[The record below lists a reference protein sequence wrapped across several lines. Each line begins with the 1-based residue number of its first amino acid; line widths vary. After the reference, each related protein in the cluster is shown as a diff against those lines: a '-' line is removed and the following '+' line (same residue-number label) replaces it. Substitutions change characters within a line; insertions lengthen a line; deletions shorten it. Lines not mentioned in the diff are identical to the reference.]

1 LRKLG
6 LSDNDIIKI
15 PSDIQNFVNLVEL
28 DVSRNEIGDIPEDIK
43 HLRSLQIAD
52 FSSNPISRLPA
63 GFTQLRNLTVLG
75 LNDMSLISLPQDFG
89 CLSKLVSLE
98 LRENLLKNL
107 PESISQLTKLERL
120 DLGDNEID
128 ELPSHVGY
136 LPSLQEL
143 WLDHNQLLRL
153 PPEIGL
159 LKKLVCLDVSENR
172 LEELPEEIGGLEC
185 LTDLHLSQN
194 LLETLPN
201 GISKLTNLSILKLDQ
216 NRLHTLN
223 DSIGCCVHMQEL
235 ILTENFLSEL
245 PATVGNML
253 VLNNLNVDRNS
264 LVAVP
269 SELGNCRQLGVLS
282 LRENKLTRL
291 PAELGNCGEL
301 HVLDVSGNLLQHL
314 PYSLVNLQ
322 LKAVW
327 LSENQ
332 SQPVPTFQPDV
343 DETTNEQVLTCF
355 LLPQQ
360 RYVPSNPSQ
369 REDTDSEN
377 WEERE
382 ASRTHSVKFSEDF
395 GADRDT
401 PFVRQNTPH
410 PKELK
415 MKAHNLFAKERKS
428 DDLSGN
434 LDTLRAPPRP
444 SLLNRSGYG
453 TATMEDIQGH
463 AIPHD
468 EEQGEAAAGSAEA
481 GGGVEGAQDDEDGYE
496 KRVGFEV
503 NEDEDDDP
511 ERQQYGEDGDEHGG
525 KKPISKLHRRD
536 TPHHLKNKRVHHTIT
551 DKNTNLMFNSLK
563 LKEMTPPKLDEHP
576 AMEPPVPPSATA
588 SIAEAASRLASG
600 LLPSP
605 LGLLRHMSSLH
616 EGGRTSLTTFRSSSS
631 AHCSGGDKISSPD
644 SLKHVCGMCLWTRF
658 PLVVR
663 PGSGQ
668 GRTVGGRCLTRRRA
682 E

>member
-1 LRKLG
+1 MGNRRNNESTKGVVATTVCSWGGSHPTTWEDRERMYAILG
-6 LSDNDIIKI
+6 LKYVLHDEIFCVAISLFLFYKTQKKGSISFDRVVSLYTGALEMQRPYIVFLKPALGIILRYSLAYTLAPKKSLNSLPTHSQILFSFVRTI
-15 PSDIQNFVNLVEL
+15 PS
-28 DVSRNEIGDIPEDIK
+28 P
-43 HLRSLQIAD
+43 
-52 FSSNPISRLPA
+52 PP
-63 GFTQLRNLTVLG
+63 
-75 LNDMSLISLPQDFG
+75 LNS
-89 CLSKLVSLE
+89 LSKLVSLE

-382 ASRTHSVKFSEDF
+382 ASRTHSVKFTEDF

-415 MKAHNLFAKERKS
+415 MKAHKLFAKERKS

-434 LDTLRAPPRP
+434 LDTLSEESASRP

-481 GGGVEGAQDDEDGYE
+481 GGGIEGAQDDEDGYE

-525 KKPISKLHRRD
+525 KKPISKLHRRY
-536 TPHHLKNKRVHHTIT
+536 TVVFFFSFGFATQ
-551 DKNTNLMFNSLK
+551 NSY
-563 LKEMTPPKLDEHP
+563 
-576 AMEPPVPPSATA
+576 
-588 SIAEAASRLASG
+588 
-600 LLPSP
+600 
-605 LGLLRHMSSLH
+605 
-616 EGGRTSLTTFRSSSS
+616 
-631 AHCSGGDKISSPD
+631 
-644 SLKHVCGMCLWTRF
+644 
-658 PLVVR
+658 
-663 PGSGQ
+663 
-668 GRTVGGRCLTRRRA
+668 
-682 E
+682 

>member
-1 LRKLG
+1 ML
-6 LSDNDIIKI
+6 
-15 PSDIQNFVNLVEL
+15 
-28 DVSRNEIGDIPEDIK
+28 
-43 HLRSLQIAD
+43 
-52 FSSNPISRLPA
+52 LPA
-63 GFTQLRNLTVLG
+63 MF
-75 LNDMSLISLPQDFG
+75 NDFHEVDERTALD
-89 CLSKLVSLE
+89 LSKLVSLE

-128 ELPSHVGY
+128 ELPSHLGY

-201 GISKLTNLSILKLDQ
+201 GVSKLTNLSILKLDQ

-245 PATVGNML
+245 PSTVGNML

-291 PAELGNCGEL
+291 PSELGNCGEL

-343 DETTNEQVLTCF
+343 DEATNEQVLTCF

-382 ASRTHSVKFSEDF
+382 ASRTHSVKFTEDF

-415 MKAHNLFAKERKS
+415 MKAHKLFAKERKS

-434 LDTLRAPPRP
+434 LDTLSEESASRP

-453 TATMEDIQGH
+453 AATMEDIQGH

-468 EEQGEAAAGSAEA
+468 EEQGGEAAACTEA
-481 GGGVEGAQDDEDGYE
+481 GSVQDNARDDEDDGYE

-503 NEDEDDDP
+503 NEDEEDDAD
-511 ERQQYGEDGDEHGG
+511 RQQYAGEDGDG

-551 DKNTNLMFNSLK
+551 DKNTNLMFTSLK

-576 AMEPPVPPSATA
+576 VLEQVPSTAT
-588 SIAEAASRLASG
+588 SIAEASGDMASG
-600 LLPSP
+600 LLIEQNRWPHIVSMTKT
-605 LGLLRHMSSLH
+605 GVMWGTTMRYATIRRHRHVHHLAIVYNA
-616 EGGRTSLTTFRSSSS
+616 TDRSY
-631 AHCSGGDKISSPD
+631 
-644 SLKHVCGMCLWTRF
+644 
-658 PLVVR
+658 
-663 PGSGQ
+663 
-668 GRTVGGRCLTRRRA
+668 
-682 E
+682 

>member
-1 LRKLG
+1 MHIDLNSTKTFPFFPMFL
-6 LSDNDIIKI
+6 LI
-15 PSDIQNFVNLVEL
+15 
-28 DVSRNEIGDIPEDIK
+28 
-43 HLRSLQIAD
+43 HLKKRS
-52 FSSNPISRLPA
+52 
-63 GFTQLRNLTVLG
+63 
-75 LNDMSLISLPQDFG
+75 
-89 CLSKLVSLE
+89 LSKLVSLE

-128 ELPSHVGY
+128 ELPSHLGY

-143 WLDHNQLLRL
+143 WLDHNQLQRL

-201 GISKLTNLSILKLDQ
+201 GVSKLTNLSILKLDQ

-245 PATVGNML
+245 PSTVGNML

-291 PAELGNCGEL
+291 PSELGNCGEL

-343 DETTNEQVLTCF
+343 DEATNEQVLTCF

-382 ASRTHSVKFSEDF
+382 ASRTHSVKFTEDF

-415 MKAHNLFAKERKS
+415 MKAHKLFAKERKS
-428 DDLSGN
+428 DDMSGN
-434 LDTLRAPPRP
+434 LDTLSEESASRP

-453 TATMEDIQGH
+453 ATTMDDIQGH

-468 EEQGEAAAGSAEA
+468 EEQGGEAAGATSSEA
-481 GGGVEGAQDDEDGYE
+481 GGVDNAPDDEDDGYE

-503 NEDEDDDP
+503 NEDEEDDAD
-511 ERQQYGEDGDEHGG
+511 RQQYGGEDGDG

-551 DKNTNLMFNSLK
+551 DKNTNLMFTSLK

-576 AMEPPVPPSATA
+576 VLEQVPSAA
-588 SIAEAASRLASG
+588 GSIAEEYL
-600 LLPSP
+600 
-605 LGLLRHMSSLH
+605 SL
-616 EGGRTSLTTFRSSSS
+616 EPNF
-631 AHCSGGDKISSPD
+631 A
-644 SLKHVCGMCLWTRF
+644 
-658 PLVVR
+658 
-663 PGSGQ
+663 
-668 GRTVGGRCLTRRRA
+668 
-682 E
+682 